1 MTIDVKHFED
11 CEQLFMSVGHC
22 YLIEALL
29 EFFKMDNINELP
41 KENDPFPPDECSE
54 EEKKAHLL
62 AVLDKFLEE
71 YISLE
76 IPARGKDFDGDCG
89 DDDSGDGIFN
99 YGVNLLSSF
108 MLLLDCKHAVASGN
122 GEHLAL
128 VQKQMLYHFS
138 SVSGYNSYA
147 IEMLIST
154 IQNEVLLS
162 TAEAHHC
169 KWAALVNW
177 KGGENKNI
185 QIDLLQENRNKDI
198 KGLIQLMRA
207 NKTEKAI
214 QRM

>member
-1 MTIDVKHFED
+1 MPGNSS
-11 CEQLFMSVGHC
+11 C
-22 YLIEALL
+22 
-29 EFFKMDNINELP
+29 
-41 KENDPFPPDECSE
+41 
-54 EEKKAHLL
+54 
-62 AVLDKFLEE
+62 
-71 YISLE
+71 
-76 IPARGKDFDGDCG
+76 GKDFDGDCG
-89 DDDSGDGIFN
+89 DGDCSDDCGDGIFN

-162 TAEAHHC
+162 PAETHKC

-177 KGGENKNI
+177 KGGDNKNI
-185 QIDLLQENRNKDI
+185 EIDL
-198 KGLIQLMRA
+198 
-207 NKTEKAI
+207 
-214 QRM
+214 